1 MRRGCISLGNIKCD
15 ACGRDINYPE
25 RYLIVDEKDGEEVAS
40 NDDQIRYCV
49 DCALAKGYAHYRQDK
64 NDRVLTFLP

>member
-25 RYLIVDEKDGEEVAS
+25 RYLVVDEKDGEEVEKG
-40 NDDQIRYCV
+40 DQVRYCV
-49 DCALAKGYAHYRQDK
+49 ECALAKGYAHYREEK
-64 NDRVLTFLP
+64 GERTLTFMP